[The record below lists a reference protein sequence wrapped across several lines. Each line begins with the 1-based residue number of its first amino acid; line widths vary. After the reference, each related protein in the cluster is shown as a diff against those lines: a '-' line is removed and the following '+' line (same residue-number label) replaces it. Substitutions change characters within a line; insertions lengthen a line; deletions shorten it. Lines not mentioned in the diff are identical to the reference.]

1 MCQLKYVEN
10 IAQCVEITSEITI
23 STGPSIL
30 HTLTKLPVQQSKH
43 QNQVRENLTLNI
55 GTVDKF

>member
-1 MCQLKYVEN
+1 ML
-10 IAQCVEITSEITI
+10 EITSEITTI

-43 QNQVRENLTLNI
+43 QSQVRENLTLNI
-55 GTVDKF
+55 GRVDKF